1 MSSVPAPMSATS
13 GPVPERPAAIPETLP
28 SIPRK
33 PAPVLQ
39 LPSRMPDTSA
49 PVSCPSAW
57 MSGQS
62 TAGVHLSRSGF
73 RSPSPPLF
81 AAPPPQK
88 TAAPTVQV
96 STPILWQPRGLLKC
110 RRRRFRCRRRGPEG
124 RRRGAKYRL
133 RCRGIQT
140 DTAST
145 GVDAFQGAAAPAR
158 GEAGTS
164 DGCFSG
170 KYFGKGRRA
179 PDPAGVYFRPDPRT
193 GPNRRQGCARL
204 TTSSLAPD

>member
-1 MSSVPAPMSATS
+1 MSSVPAPRSATS
-13 GPVPERPAAIPETLP
+13 GPVPEQPASIPATWP

-39 LPSRMPDTSA
+39 LPSRMPDPSA
-49 PVSCPSAW
+49 PVSCPSAGI
-57 MSGQS
+57 SQPS
-62 TAGVHLSRSGF
+62 TARFHLSRSGF

-81 AAPPPQK
+81 EAASPQK

-110 RRRRFRCRRRGPEG
+110 RRRHFRCRSRCPEG
-124 RRRGAKYRL
+124 RRRGVKYRL
-133 RCRGIQT
+133 RCRGIQA

-145 GVDAFQGAAAPAR
+145 GVDAFQGAGAPAR
-158 GEAGTS
+158 GEVGTS
-164 DGCFSG
+164 DGYFSG

-179 PDPAGVYFRPDPRT
+179 PDPAGVYCRPDPRT
-193 GPNRRQGCARL
+193 GPNRRQGCAHL
-204 TTSSLAPD
+204 TTSSSAPD